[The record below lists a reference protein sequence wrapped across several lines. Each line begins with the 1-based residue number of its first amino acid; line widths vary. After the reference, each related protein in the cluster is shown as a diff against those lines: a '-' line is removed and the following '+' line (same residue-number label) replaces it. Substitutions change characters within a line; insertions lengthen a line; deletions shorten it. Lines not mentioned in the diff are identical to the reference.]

1 MRAKQIVFG
10 AAALAVLA
18 LPGGALEAQLPP
30 HLRDYPLANLKKSG
44 DLVAPFFDGW
54 YDNGDGT
61 VTYQFGFMNRNTEE
75 IIDIPIG
82 PDNNVE
88 PAEFN
93 GRQPTHF
100 PVYDRGGFRGKRERG
115 TFAVTVP
122 KGQEVVWT
130 LSHAGDTYS
139 VPGRATSTAYEL
151 SYGAA
156 AFGSLPPRIRFSVD
170 GEESHSTEGIW
181 AERVQAKVGVP
192 VTLTALAQ
200 DRGVRERYE
209 TEKDIYP
216 VTAAW
221 LWHSGPGEIVFSNES
236 ELIDA
241 EGWGTART
249 EATFTEPGEYVVRLR
264 VDNFEAEDSGFDY
277 VCCWSNAYV
286 PVTVTP

>member
-1 MRAKQIVFG
+1 MNTKQIVLS

-30 HLRDYPLANLKKSG
+30 HLRDYPLASLKKSG
-44 DLVAPFFDGW
+44 DLVAPYFDGW

-75 IIDIPIG
+75 IVDVPMG
-82 PDNNVE
+82 PNNNLE

-100 PVYDRGGFRGKRERG
+100 PVYDRPGFNGKRERG

-130 LSHAGDTYS
+130 LSHAGYTYS
-139 VPGRATSTAYEL
+139 VPGRATTTYYQL
-151 SYGAA
+151 SRGSA
-156 AFGSLPPRIRFSVD
+156 AFGSLPPRIRFTVD
-170 GEESHSTEGIW
+170 GEESNSTEGIW
-181 AERVQAKVGVP
+181 AERVEAKVGVP
-192 VTLTALAQ
+192 VTLTALVQ

-209 TEKDIYP
+209 TKKDIYP

-221 LWHSGPGEIVFSNES
+221 LWHSGPGEIVFSNAS
-236 ELIDA
+236 ELIDS
-241 EGWGTART
+241 EGWGSASTD
-249 EATFTEPGEYVVRLR
+249 ATFTEPGEYVVRLR